1 MGCIIQQEG
10 IMGAESIKT
19 VFGFIYR
26 HGKDDY
32 PSELLTVVESDG
44 DFFRVDKHG
53 DSYLLIDE
61 STGCSE
67 SAEEISARDSFTRAS
82 INIQSS
88 NFDELTSFGF
98 SLDSIK
104 VGTPH
109 QILKAI
115 EKELDRDQHTGE
127 SLQRLITA
135 HHEWERFLQTSPTP
149 E

>member
-1 MGCIIQQEG
+1 M
-10 IMGAESIKT
+10 
-19 VFGFIYR
+19 
-26 HGKDDY
+26 
-32 PSELLTVVESDG
+32 
-44 DFFRVDKHG
+44 
-53 DSYLLIDE
+53 LIDN
-61 STGCSE
+61 STGGSA

-104 VGTPH
+104 VGTP
-109 QILKAI
+109 QEILKAI